1 MKILHHKVNINFMR
15 QKNVFRSFL
24 FCLTNIII
32 AGLLLS
38 ACCKKEKLQWNKT
51 FYYSSTINDGVYPDK
66 YFATEISESN
76 GVRKIVEYRY
86 DNNSN
91 RIEDTL
97 VEYYKMMD
105 GELFRLRNK
114 NDMIGELYLSVKR
127 NAGVVYN
134 HSDSI
139 INSVLRRKH
148 IYSGSQKI
156 KAPCESD
163 SVLAY
168 VFIKEVGQGECVRS
182 RVYYDSK
189 FVLLRE
195 DYISG
200 PHYKFSKK
208 MVCNIPE
215 DFLSLL
221 NGD

>member
-1 MKILHHKVNINFMR
+1 MT
-15 QKNVFRSFL
+15 RSFL
-24 FCLTNIII
+24 FCLINIII
-32 AGLLLS
+32 AGLFLS
-38 ACCKKEKLQWNKT
+38 ACCKKEKQQWNKT
-51 FYYSSTINDGVYPDK
+51 FYYLSTIEGGVYPDQ
-66 YFATEISESN
+66 YFAAEISESN

-86 DNNSN
+86 NCNSN

-97 VEYYKMMD
+97 VEYYKIMD
-105 GELFRLRNK
+105 GELIRLRNK

-127 NAGVVYN
+127 NTGVVYN

-139 INSVLRRKH
+139 MNDVLCKKH
-148 IYSGSQKI
+148 TYSGSQKI
-156 KAPCESD
+156 KVPCESD

-168 VFIKEVGQGECVRS
+168 VFIKEVGKGECVIS

-200 PHYKFSKK
+200 MHTKFSKK

-215 DFLSLL
+215 DIFKPK
-221 NGD
+221 